1 MTMTMRFSRD
11 EQALLHDVINNYIMN
26 TEQTSKNI
34 FTYIFKT
41 YQGLWVSKF
50 CLQHNQRAGGQRK
63 LLLNVLP

>member
-41 YQGLWVSKF
+41 YQGLWGF
-50 CLQHNQRAGGQRK
+50 QI
-63 LLLNVLP
+63 LPTT